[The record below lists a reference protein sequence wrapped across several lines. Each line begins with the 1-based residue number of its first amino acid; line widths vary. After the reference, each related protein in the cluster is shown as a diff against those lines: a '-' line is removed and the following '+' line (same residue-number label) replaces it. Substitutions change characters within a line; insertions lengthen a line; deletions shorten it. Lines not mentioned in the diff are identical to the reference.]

1 MAIQPQTFLNF
12 VARNYSLIHDI
23 YRRESGTNEAELFD
37 LIRKYRSENDPLPD
51 YTFNQLL
58 DFKIV
63 EALPDATA
71 IYEITRPIS
80 VLFRFLLQEQRLT
93 STTVI
98 QAYLDDL
105 DTYYSDLENALE
117 AGKHGRI
124 ERALSEI
131 VDTMERVRQDS
142 RANRQAI
149 INEVMS
155 VKGNRERKT
164 VRERFDKILLIWE
177 KYLEPLKDL
186 IDVKKSMDSSLDN
199 LESLLKY
206 GSKKF
211 SMDGVIFNDLSR
223 ATARLTRLRRDV
235 MSDFHESMQEVEP
248 LYLALKRD
256 SILARGASIAL
267 EKVDKLGIK
276 NLQVIDDLAIPSGWL
291 QEGLFTN
298 TRIEAYLHGVKGYKP
313 IQAPSIPA
321 NDIEI
326 APQYVDLKNVL
337 ENLIKDL
344 PVDDVLAWLF
354 DLYGEYSL
362 TDLLRFYGRLMNSSS
377 CTVTFKNNEK
387 QYIHQD
393 LLIKAYPLTVREI
406 NE

>member
-12 VARNYSLIHDI
+12 AARNYSLIHDI
-23 YRRESGTNEAELFD
+23 YRRENGANEAELFD
-37 LIRKYRSENDPLPD
+37 LIRKYRSESDPLPD
-51 YTFNQLL
+51 YTFSQLL
-58 DFKIV
+58 DLKIV

-71 IYEITRPIS
+71 IYEITRPVS

-105 DTYYSDLENALE
+105 DTYYSDLEKALE

-131 VDTMERVRQDS
+131 VDTMERIRQDS

-155 VKGNRERKT
+155 VKGNRDRKT
-164 VRERFDKILLIWE
+164 VRERFGKILLIWE

-186 IDVKKSMDSSLDN
+186 IDVKKTMDSSLDS
-199 LESLLKY
+199 LETLLKH
-206 GSKKF
+206 GSKQY
-211 SMDGVIFNDLSR
+211 SMDGVIFNELSK
-223 ATARLTRLRRDV
+223 ATARLVRLRRDV

-248 LYLALKRD
+248 LYLTLKRD

-267 EKVDKLGIK
+267 EKADKFGIRSLRLVDE
-276 NLQVIDDLAIPSGWL
+276 LALPAGWL

-298 TRIEAYLHGVKGYKP
+298 TRIEAYLHGVQGYKP
-313 IQAPSIPA
+313 IQAPSIST
-321 NDIEI
+321 NDSDD
-326 APQYVDLKNVL
+326 PPHYMDLEDVL
-337 ENLIKDL
+337 NNLVNDL

-354 DLYGEYSL
+354 DQYTEYNF
-362 TDLLRFYGRLMNSSS
+362 TDLLRVYGRLMNSNS
-377 CTVTFKNNEK
+377 CTTTFSNEEK
-387 QYIHQD
+387 QYIHGGM
-393 LLIKAYPLTVREI
+393 LVNAYPLTVRGI